1 MEILNGT
8 FIQISSEDAE
18 ILMEIYDS
26 VFKIGE
32 ISKSKD
38 LERCLLFAR
47 LELYKLSDA
56 NIHKE
61 MANKKQK
68 PSMMACNKACL
79 LQDKM

>member
-47 LELYKLSDA
+47 
-56 NIHKE
+56 NG
-61 MANKKQK
+61 KQK
-68 PSMMACNKACL
+68 TEAIYDGV
-79 LQDKM
+79 Q